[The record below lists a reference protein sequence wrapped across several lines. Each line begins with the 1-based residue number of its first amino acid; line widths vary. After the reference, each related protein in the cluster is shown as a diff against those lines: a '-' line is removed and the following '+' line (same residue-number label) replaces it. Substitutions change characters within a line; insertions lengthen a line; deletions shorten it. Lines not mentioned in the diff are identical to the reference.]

1 MIKCIRCENDIPREV
16 VERMLPITD
25 LNDVVCISCNSEEY
39 GEGGFIHYRNEVLFG
54 STED

>member
-1 MIKCIRCENDIPREV
+1 MINCVRCENNIPREV
-16 VERMLPITD
+16 VEHMLPITD

>member
-16 VERMLPITD
+16 VERMLPITHLD
-25 LNDVVCISCNSEEY
+25 DVVCITCNSQEY
-39 GEGGFIHYRNEVLFG
+39 AEGGWVHTRNEVLFC